1 MSKRAA
7 ISLTAA
13 VVAMA
18 IATIVT
24 VTRAETKTMT
34 ITAHFE
40 DAIGLYEGNTI
51 AVLGMPVGHVSRITP
66 QGDSVEVTLVL
77 DGDVDIP
84 ADVQA
89 VTVSTSI
96 LTDRHVELTPPYRSG
111 PTLRDGDIIGLGRTR
126 TPVEFDK
133 TLAMIDRLAV
143 ALRGDGAGTGPL
155 SGLVNIGA
163 QIATN
168 NGDDIKGALGELSS
182 ALRLGSDH
190 GARTKENIDQ
200 IATGLDVLSQS
211 AAENEQTIREF
222 GSNIHQLS
230 TILADESLGAGT
242 TGAKINQIL
251 ERAASVLEANRDGL
265 KITATDVRTITQAL
279 VDYRRETA
287 EFFDLAPLTLDNVWN
302 VIDMDNGA
310 VRLHALADKI
320 VLDSQLAKEMCNLIG
335 LRQLGCATGTLRD
348 YGPDFGLTGMLELMA
363 GSAK

>member
-1 MSKRAA
+1 M
-7 ISLTAA
+7 TATVIA
-13 VVAMA
+13 VAVA
-18 IATIVT
+18 VT
-24 VTRAETKTMT
+24 MMITRAEAKTMT
-34 ITAHFE
+34 ITAHFQ
-40 DAIGLYEGNTI
+40 DAIGLYEGNTV
-51 AVLGMPVGHVSRITP
+51 AVLGMTVGHVSRITP
-66 QGDSVEVTLVL
+66 QGDSVEATLVL
-77 DGDVDIP
+77 DEAVDLP

-111 PTLRDGDIIGLGRTR
+111 PRLRDGDIIGLGRTR
-126 TPVEFDK
+126 TPVEFEK

-143 ALRGDGAGTGPL
+143 ALRGDGAGAGPL
-155 SGLVNIGA
+155 SGLVNVGA
-163 QIATN
+163 QIATKS
-168 NGDDIKGALGELSS
+168 GDDIKGTLSELSS

-190 GARTKENIDQ
+190 GARTKENISR
-200 IATGLDVLSQS
+200 IASGLDVLSQS

-251 ERAASVLEANRDGL
+251 MRVASVLEMNRDGL
-265 KITATDVRTITQAL
+265 TSTTKDARTITQAL

-287 EFFDLAPLTLDNVWN
+287 EFFDLAPLTLDNIWN
-302 VIDMDNGA
+302 VIDINNGA

-320 VLDSQLAKEMCNLIG
+320 VLDSQLAKEMCNLMG

-363 GSAK
+363 GDAK